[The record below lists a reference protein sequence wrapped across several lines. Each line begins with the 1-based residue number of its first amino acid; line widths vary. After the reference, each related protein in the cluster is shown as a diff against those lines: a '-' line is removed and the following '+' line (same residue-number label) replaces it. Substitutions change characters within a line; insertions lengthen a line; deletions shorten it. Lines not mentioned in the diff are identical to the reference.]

1 MDLQLVLDPLE
12 PVRAAQWLVF
22 SGALAIFWSS
32 LLGLFMMI
40 PHLRIKPLTQA
51 TRNVNFRQLL
61 SAHLDWIML
70 AFMQGLA
77 AGLLVLFELAVPVW
91 LVAAII
97 FGGWMNAVPYFLR
110 AFGIN
115 AFVYGG
121 EMLQKTAYI
130 LGGISVFVL
139 TIAWGILAWH
149 AGRALL
155 G

>member
-1 MDLQLVLDPLE
+1 MTA
-12 PVRAAQWLVF
+12 PVDATTAAQWLLF

-32 LLGLFMMI
+32 LLGMFMMI
-40 PHLRIKPLTQA
+40 PHLRIKPLTKA
-51 TRNVNFRQLL
+51 TRGINFRQLL

-77 AGLLVLFELAVPVW
+77 AALLVLFDLAIPLW
-91 LVAAII
+91 LLVALIY
-97 FGGWMNAVPYFLR
+97 GGWMNAVPYFLR

-121 EMLQKTAYI
+121 EIIQKTAYV

-139 TIAWGILAWH
+139 TIAWGVLAWK
-149 AGRALL
+149 AGSVLL

>member
-1 MDLQLVLDPLE
+1 MAEIIE
-12 PVRAAQWLVF
+12 PTRAAQWLVF
-22 SGALAIFWSS
+22 SGALAIFWAS

-40 PHLRIKPLTQA
+40 PHLQMSTLSKA
-51 TRNVNFRQLL
+51 TRSINFRLLL

-77 AGLLVLFELAVPVW
+77 AGLLVLFDLSAPVW
-91 LVAAII
+91 LVAGII

-121 EMLQKTAYI
+121 ETIQKTAFI
-130 LGGISVFVL
+130 LGGISVFIL
-139 TIAWGILAWH
+139 TIAWGILTWK
-149 AGRALL
+149 AGAALL